1 MSKEETLPILE
12 HIEELRRRLLRALL
26 ALGVGV
32 TVSAFLA
39 PQILE
44 WLARPLPGGG
54 IQQLE
59 AIEVTENVG
68 VFMQATLLGGVTLA
82 MPFILFQ
89 LWQFVAPGLYP
100 NERRYVYLLLPLA
113 TLLFISGALFT
124 YFVMLPT
131 AIPFLISF
139 ANIPVRLRPSNY
151 FSFVT
156 GLMFWIGLSFE
167 TPLILFFLAKVRL
180 INYKML
186 IRGWRVAILAIA
198 VLAAVITPTPDP
210 VNMSIVMIPLT
221 LLYGLSILLARIAY
235 RPASSPS
242 KKARRGST
250 T

>member
-1 MSKEETLPILE
+1 MGRDETLPILE
-12 HIEELRRRLLRALL
+12 HIEELRRRLLRALI

-32 TVSAFLA
+32 AVSAFLA

-68 VFMQATLLGGVTLA
+68 VFMQATLLGGVTIA
-82 MPFILFQ
+82 MPVIVLQ

-100 NERRYVYLLLPLA
+100 HERRYVYLLLPLA
-113 TLLFISGALFT
+113 TVLFLSGALFT

-151 FSFVT
+151 YSFVT

-167 TPLILFFLAKVRL
+167 TPLIIFFLAKVRVL
-180 INYKML
+180 DARML

-210 VNMSIVMIPLT
+210 VNMSVVMVPLV
-221 LLYGLSILLARIAY
+221 LLYGLSIVLAWFAGRSP
-235 RPASSPS
+235 RRKGGQQPESS
-242 KKARRGST
+242 
-250 T
+250 

>member
-1 MSKEETLPILE
+1 MSQEETLPILE
-12 HIEELRRRLLRALL
+12 HIEELRRRLLRALI
-26 ALGVGV
+26 ALGVGIAL
-32 TVSAFLA
+32 SAFLA

-54 IQQLE
+54 VQQLE

-68 VFMQATLLGGVTLA
+68 VFMQATLLGGVTFA

-100 NERRYVYLLLPLA
+100 HERRYVYLLLPLA
-113 TLLFISGALFT
+113 TVLFVSGALFT

-151 FSFVT
+151 YSFVT

-167 TPLILFFLAKVRL
+167 TPLIIFFLAKVRVV
-180 INYKML
+180 NYRML
-186 IRGWRVAILAIA
+186 IHGWRVAILAIA

-210 VNMSIVMIPLT
+210 VNMSIVMVPLI
-221 LLYGLSILLARIAY
+221 LLYGLSIVLARIAD
-235 RPASSPS
+235 RSP
-242 KKARRGST
+242 RRKGG
-250 T
+250 